1 MTARLSVVCVIVLV
15 LGLVVRWVHLASCVL
30 LLGGGAM
37 LLLAGRSD
45 RPTAVAWEAR
55 IVRAARALAVMAIL
69 SGLAALAHQ
78 TITLEGRAHAALEP
92 AAVLRVLVHTQS
104 GHVWLLRHGLLL
116 VLAAFLLVRAE
127 LRDRLDWRAARGEA
141 ALLAAA
147 ALGLIAAAGHAAAVE
162 PGTAAAILADVAH
175 LLATGVWLGALP
187 ALALLLAAASREDG
201 ADARPYAVLAAR
213 RFSRWALVLVL
224 ALIGSGIVN
233 ALGEIGTIAGLLGT
247 THGRL
252 LLAKLALF
260 VPLLILARV
269 NRRLVPALS
278 GAAATVGR
286 PAMRR
291 LSRGV
296 AAEAALGVVIL
307 AVVTVMTVTPPARHE
322 QPVWPLHFRLSYD
335 NVIVDPALRPQ
346 VLVGSQL
353 AVLGVVGLL
362 AALLLRRTLRLPVGA
377 GAAVLLVSGL
387 AVALPPL
394 VSDAYPTTY
403 QRPGVPYHASAIAD
417 GGRLYTADCAACHG
431 PDGAGD
437 GPAGRWMTPRPANLR
452 GHHVSLHTAGDLFWW
467 ITYGLRQMPA
477 FGARL
482 TEEQRWDLVNYL
494 RVLSAADAARALAP
508 TVEPDRPRIVAP
520 DFSFS
525 VGPAPP
531 RALKD
536 YRGRR
541 IVLLVLYTLPA
552 SRPRLVDLAQRYD
565 VLVPLG
571 VEIIAVPT
579 DGAPDAIRRLGGEPP
594 MLFPVVTDG
603 APDITVTYGLFAR
616 APHAEF
622 LVDRQGYLRTR
633 WAAAD
638 GARGDIDRLLADVQ
652 RLNEEKVVDP
662 APAEHVH

>member
-1 MTARLSVVCVIVLV
+1 MIVLV
-15 LGLVVRWVHLASCVL
+15 LGLVVRFIHLASCVL

-45 RPTAVAWEAR
+45 RPTALAWEVL
-55 IVRAARALAVMAIL
+55 IIRAARALALVAIL
-69 SGLAALAHQ
+69 SGLGALAHQ

-92 AAVLRVLVHTQS
+92 AAVVRVLLHTQS

-141 ALLAAA
+141 VLLAAA

-162 PGTAAAILADVAH
+162 PGTTAAILADAAH
-175 LLATGVWLGALP
+175 LLAAGMWLGALP

-224 ALIGSGIVN
+224 ALIASGVVN
-233 ALGEIGTIAGLLGT
+233 ALGEIGTVAGLLGT
-247 THGRL
+247 AHGRL

-260 VPLLILARV
+260 VPILILARV

-291 LSRGV
+291 LSNTV
-296 AAEAALGVVIL
+296 AIEAVLGAVIL
-307 AVVTVMTVTPPARHE
+307 VVVAVMTVTPPARHA
-322 QPVWPLHFRLSYD
+322 QPVWPLHFRFSYD
-335 NVIVDPALRPQ
+335 NVVVDPTLRPQ
-346 VLVGSQL
+346 VFVGSQL

-362 AALLLRRTLRLPVGA
+362 ATLLLRRTLRLPVGA
-377 GAAVLLVSGL
+377 GAAVLLAGGL

-403 QRPGVPYHASAIAD
+403 QRPAVPYHASSIAD
-417 GGRLYTADCAACHG
+417 GGRLYAAHCAGCHG
-431 PDGAGD
+431 PEGAGD

-452 GHHVSLHTAGDLFWW
+452 GHHVALHTAGDLFWW

-477 FGARL
+477 FGERL
-482 TEEQRWDLVNYL
+482 TEEQRWDLVNFL
-494 RVLSAADAARALAP
+494 RALSAADAARALAA

-525 VGPAPP
+525 VGPTPP

-552 SRPRLVDLAQRYD
+552 SRARLVDLAQRYD

-571 VEIIAVPT
+571 VEIIAAPT
-579 DGAPDAIRRLGGEPP
+579 DGAPDAIRRLGGQPP

-603 APDITVTYGLFAR
+603 ALDIAAAYGLFAR
-616 APHAEF
+616 APHAE
-622 LVDRQGYLRTR
+622 LLIDRQGYLRTR
-633 WAAAD
+633 WTAAD
-638 GARGDIDRLLADVQ
+638 GARGDVDRLLADVQ